1 LYYIRYDEDAMS
13 AQPVSLRIPP
23 EARRSIEEIA
33 RRTGRDFS
41 SVANEMLSEAVK
53 MRCIPGIT
61 FTDSASGRVARLA
74 GRNTKVFEIVAALRA
89 VNGDRERLRQ
99 GYAWLSEQELRAAL
113 AYAEAYPDE
122 IAVRLRQ
129 DEAWSADTVWS
140 AYPFTRPRDQ

>member
-1 LYYIRYDEDAMS
+1 MS

-23 EARRSIEEIA
+23 EARRGIEEIA

-53 MRCIPGIT
+53 MRRIPGIT
-61 FTDSASGRVARLA
+61 FTDSVSGRVARLA

-89 VNGDRERLRQ
+89 VNDDWERLRQ

-113 AYAEAYPDE
+113 AYAEAYPGE
-122 IAVRLRQ
+122 IEARLRQ
-129 DEAWSADTVWS
+129 DEMWSADTAWS
-140 AYPFTRPRDQ
+140 AYPFTSLRGQ